1 MCQEN
6 PHKGRRRRLSGRAA
20 GYGWAW
26 VEETHLQGVTG
37 EVGPAAET
45 EFVHDARPVG
55 LNGLDAQAQSGAN
68 FLVGIPLSQKVE
80 HLLLTWTQELYW
92 RPGGRC
98 GAGFP
103 VAEDLMSL
111 TVAELYSHK
120 GATLGDGAD
129 RGDQLAIEFRYGDLP
144 RSAR

>member
-6 PHKGRRRRLSGRAA
+6 PYQRRRRRLSGRAA

-26 VEETHLQGVTG
+26 VEEAHLQGVTG

-68 FLVGIPLSQKVE
+68 LLVGIPLGQEVE
-80 HLLLTWTQELYW
+80 HLLLTRTQEFD
-92 RPGGRC
+92 GR
-98 GAGFP
+98 
-103 VAEDLMSL
+103 S
-111 TVAELYSHK
+111 
-120 GATLGDGAD
+120 
-129 RGDQLAIEFRYGDLP
+129 RGRFG
-144 RSAR
+144 

>member
-6 PHKGRRRRLSGRAA
+6 PYHRRRRRLSGRAA

-45 EFVHDARPVG
+45 EFVRDARPVG

-68 FLVGIPLSQKVE
+68 LLVCIPLGQKVE
-80 HLLLTWTQELYW
+80 HLLLTWTQELDW

-98 GAGFP
+98 RSGFP
-103 VAEDLMSL
+103 VAEDLMTL
-111 TVAELYSHK
+111 TVAELYTHP
-120 GATLGDGAD
+120 GA
-129 RGDQLAIEFRYGDLP
+129 
-144 RSAR
+144 